1 MHSNLHLFHIPVMGT
16 GHSVD
21 SPVRVAH
28 LGINSV
34 ISIVDDLLLEQIR
47 EYYCRQTNRD
57 YINIGRTAND
67 GRARRITAYLD
78 LVHDIVHDK
87 FEALRQMDFFSNSEK
102 DRYFNLLPDS
112 SPLRDAYEYIKSMA
126 PGHERNTLMQN
137 LTERMKPGSIDV
149 NIMAKVDRLTHDRD
163 SVPLS
168 KEFSDAS
175 AALRGYANSVV
186 SSAVVLSA
194 GFNPRLYG
202 YLSEF
207 RDFYRDKTGDIRKKI
222 VLKVTD
228 FRSAMI
234 QSRFLAKS
242 GIEISEFRIESGL
255 NCGGHAFASD
265 GHLLPV
271 LLREFRDKKEE
282 LVDSIRPLITRF
294 YEKMGW
300 EYPEA
305 AMLDLPS
312 ITVQGGI
319 GNHGEVRR
327 LIEEYGMDATGW
339 GSPFLLVPEA
349 TCIDDPTVEL
359 LKNAGE
365 EDLYLSNVSPL
376 GIPFNNIRNSGS
388 EVWTK
393 IQSDT
398 EKPGSKCPKGFLVS
412 NTEFTENPICTASS
426 EYQILKISS
435 LRSSGLESDEL
446 QRQIDRV
453 TDKSCLC
460 SHLGIGALMKLGIRK
475 ESYGR
480 QAICPGPNIAWFNRT
495 YTLDEMVDHIYGRRE
510 SLVPAQRPHMFA
522 KELEMYVDYLE
533 ERLRQM
539 QPGDEADYKKL
550 MVIRDN
556 LQTGMDECLLIADG
570 TAYADENLPSLR
582 KTVIRQRKRMR
593 SMFPELEPVE

>member
-47 EYYCRQTNRD
+47 EYYCRQTNRE
-57 YINIGRTAND
+57 YTNIGRTADD

-78 LVHDIVHDK
+78 LVNDIVQDK
-87 FEALRQMDFFSNSEK
+87 FEAIRQMDLFSNSEK

-126 PGHERNTLMQN
+126 PGHERYSLIQN
-137 LTERMKPGSIDV
+137 LNEQMKPGSIDV

-163 SVPLS
+163 NVPLS

-265 GHLLPV
+265 GHLMPV
-271 LLREFRDKKEE
+271 LLREFRDKREE
-282 LVDSIRPLITRF
+282 LVVSIRPMITRF

-305 AMLDLPS
+305 ALQDLPS

-327 LIEEYGMDATGW
+327 LLEEYGMDATGW

-393 IQSDT
+393 IQSETD
-398 EKPGSKCPKGFLVS
+398 KPGSKCPKGFLVS
-412 NTEFTENPICTASS
+412 NTEFTENPICTAST

-435 LRSSGLESDEL
+435 LRSSGLADDEL
-446 QRQIDRV
+446 KRQIDRV
-453 TDKSCLC
+453 TDKNCLC

-495 YTLDEMVDHIYGRRE
+495 FTLDEMVDHIYGRRE
-510 SLVPAQRPHMFA
+510 SLVPANRPHMFA

-533 ERLRQM
+533 ERLRLM

-556 LQTGMDECLLIADG
+556 LETGMDECLLIADG
-570 TAYADENLPSLR
+570 KAYSDENLPSL
-582 KTVIRQRKRMR
+582 KGTVTRQRKRMR
-593 SMFPELEPVE
+593 SMFPEPVPVE

>member
-1 MHSNLHLFHIPVMGT
+1 MHSNLHQFHIPVMGT

-21 SPVRVAH
+21 SPLRVAH

-47 EYYCRQTNRD
+47 EYYCKQTDRE
-57 YINIGRTAND
+57 YKNIGRTADD

-78 LVHDIVHDK
+78 LVHEIVEEK
-87 FEALRQMDFFSNSEK
+87 FEAVRQMDFFSNSEK
-102 DRYFNLLPDS
+102 DRYFRLLPDS
-112 SPLRDAYEYIKSMA
+112 SPLRDAYEYLKSIA
-126 PGHERNTLMQN
+126 PGSERNTLMQN
-137 LTERMKPGSIDV
+137 LNEMMKPGSIDV
-149 NIMAKVDRLTHDRD
+149 NIMAKVDRLTHDKD
-163 SVPLS
+163 NIPLS

-175 AALRGYANSVV
+175 AALRGFANSIV

-202 YLSEF
+202 YLGEF
-207 RDFYRDKTGDIRKKI
+207 RDFYRDKTGGIKKKI

-265 GHLLPV
+265 GHLLPI
-271 LLREFRDKKEE
+271 LLREFRDKRVE
-282 LVDSIRPLITRF
+282 LVDSIRPMIIRF
-294 YEKMGW
+294 YENMGW

-305 AMLDLPS
+305 AVRDIPS

-327 LIEEYGMDATGW
+327 LLEEYGMDATGW

-365 EDLYLSNVSPL
+365 DDLYLSNVSPL

-388 EVWTK
+388 QVWTK
-393 IQSDT
+393 EQAST

-426 EYQILKISS
+426 QYQILKISS
-435 LRSSGLESDEL
+435 LRQSGLDDEEL
-446 QRQIDRV
+446 KREIDRI
-453 TDKSCLC
+453 TDRSCLC

-480 QAICPGPNIAWFNRT
+480 QAICPGPNIAWFDRT

-510 SLVPAQRPHMFA
+510 SLVPAHRPHMFA
-522 KELEMYVDYLE
+522 KELVMYVDYLE
-533 ERLRQM
+533 ERLRLM
-539 QPGDEADYKKL
+539 QPGDGADYKKL
-550 MVIRDN
+550 KVIRDN
-556 LQTGMDECLLIADG
+556 LETGMDECLAIANG
-570 TAYADENLPSLR
+570 PAYEDENLSSLR
-582 KTVIRQRKRMR
+582 EAVISQRERMH
-593 SMFPELEPVE
+593 MFFPEMEPSV